1 MRKLIRSV
9 AAAGFS
15 SGEVK
20 RYGRDLRTKPELSD
34 ARQGYWDRLLI
45 GPATPPPLHAW
56 RCFLLRCFGARIA
69 AGCHIYSDA
78 RIWAPWNL
86 HMAAQACLGPRV
98 ICYSMAPIHLGER
111 VVVSQG
117 GHLCTGSHDYTSA
130 TFPLFARP
138 ITIGA
143 DAWICTEAFVGPGVQ
158 IGEGAVIG
166 ARAVAM
172 RSQPAWMVCAGNPAR
187 PLKPRLHPRG
197 IHTPASAS

>member
-1 MRKLIRSV
+1 LILANNTPFEGAS
-9 AAAGFS
+9 FS
-15 SGEVK
+15 F
-20 RYGRDLRTKPELSD
+20 RNRL
-34 ARQGYWDRLLI
+34 ARLAWQLVWLLLFR
-45 GPATPPPLHAW
+45 PTPPPLHRW
-56 RCFLLRCFGARIA
+56 RCLLLRCFGARIA

-86 HMAAQACLGPRV
+86 HMAGQACLGPRV

-117 GHLCTGSHDYTSA
+117 AHLCTGSHDYTSA

-143 DAWICTEAFVGPGVQ
+143 DAWVCTEAFVGPGVV

-172 RSQPAWMVCAGNPAR
+172 RSQPAWMVCAGNPCQ
-187 PLKPRLHPRG
+187 PFKPRIHPSNRQS
-197 IHTPASAS
+197 SAISS